1 MRVAM
6 SIEELVIE
14 KLRGLPPDQK
24 REVLHFVEFLQEK
37 KDAKQP
43 LQSLHGLWADL
54 GVEISEKDIADAR
67 REMWGTFPREPF

>member
-24 REVLHFVEFLQEK
+24 REVLDFVEFLREK
-37 KDAKQP
+37 KDT
-43 LQSLHGLWADL
+43 
-54 GVEISEKDIADAR
+54 KDIAVAC
-67 REMWGTFPREPF
+67 REMSC